1 MAGPDLAT
9 DLCGLRLDP
18 PILLASGVLGE
29 TGPSLLTA
37 LQGGAG
43 GVVTKSIGPVP
54 RDGHPN
60 PTVVDLDGAFLN
72 AMGLP
77 NPGAEAYR
85 EELAWLREQDPRP
98 VIVSV
103 FGATPEEY
111 ATVATTLEPWAD
123 AFELNLSCPHAKG
136 LGAEI
141 GSDPGR
147 LEEVVK
153 AVVGATGKP
162 VLAKLTPNTSD
173 VPALA
178 RAAEGG
184 GASGLVAI
192 NTLRAM
198 VVDLELGRPAL
209 ANVLGGLSGPAIRPV
224 GVRCVHEA
232 CQAVSIPV
240 VGVGGIASAEDALEY
255 FMAGATA
262 VEVGTAVSGSGPG
275 VFAEIASGLER
286 WLEEHGFTALDQVRG
301 VVQGG
306 DAP

>member
-1 MAGPDLAT
+1 M
-9 DLCGLRLDP
+9 
-18 PILLASGVLGE
+18 
-29 TGPSLLTA
+29 
-37 LQGGAG
+37 
-43 GVVTKSIGPVP
+43 VTKSIGPEP

-60 PTVVDLDGAFLN
+60 PTVVVLDGALLN

-77 NPGAEAYR
+77 NPGAEAYG
-85 EELAWLREQDPRP
+85 EELAWLRERDPRP

-103 FGATPEEY
+103 FGVGPEEY
-111 ATVATTLEPWAD
+111 ASVATALEPWAD

-147 LEEVVK
+147 LEEVVR
-153 AVVGATGKP
+153 AVVHATGRP
-162 VLAKLTPNTSD
+162 VFAKLTPNTSD

-178 RAAEGG
+178 RAAERG

-232 CQAVSIPV
+232 CQAASIPV
-240 VGVGGIASAEDALEY
+240 VGVGGIERAEDALEY

-262 VEVGTAVSGSGPG
+262 VGVGTAVSRHGPG

-286 WLEEHGFTALDQVRG
+286 WLEGHGYTALDQVRG
-301 VVQGG
+301 VVGG
-306 DAP
+306 GEGP